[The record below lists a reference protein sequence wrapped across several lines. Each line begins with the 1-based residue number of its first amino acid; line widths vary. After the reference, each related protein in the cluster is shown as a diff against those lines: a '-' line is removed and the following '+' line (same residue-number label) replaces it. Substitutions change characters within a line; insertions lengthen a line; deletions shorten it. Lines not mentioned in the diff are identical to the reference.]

1 LQDFGKKVTYNDQGD
16 QILVRINKYV
26 PPPINFY
33 QIILIDEGSMVND
46 ETAKELIGYVKE
58 GNKALIVLGDYCQ
71 LPPVNQ
77 ETDSLFFENISS
89 ELTIPMRFQGPL
101 YYLVNLRT
109 EIIKMRS
116 GLVPS
121 LNIINMETNR
131 VSQLDETGSGYIF
144 LNNMPLLQKPLSAE
158 KEKGLGMSGFWLRR
172 QNY

>member
-1 LQDFGKKVTYNDQGD
+1 LVKVTYNDQGD

-77 ETDSLFFENISS
+77 ETDSYSLKTFL
-89 ELTIPMRFQGPL
+89 LTIPMRFQGPL
-101 YYLVNLRT
+101 YYLVNLIRT

-144 LNNMPLLQKPLSAE
+144 LNNMPLLLKAAIRRFKRKRDWVCQAS
-158 KEKGLGMSGFWLRR
+158 GL
-172 QNY
+172 

>member
-1 LQDFGKKVTYNDQGD
+1 
-16 QILVRINKYV
+16 
-26 PPPINFY
+26 
-33 QIILIDEGSMVND
+33 MVND

-89 ELTIPMRFQGPL
+89 ELTIPMRFQVRCISQL
-101 YYLVNLRT
+101 NKNRNH
-109 EIIKMRS
+109 KMRS

-131 VSQLDETGSGYIF
+131 VSQLDETGGGYIF
-144 LNNMPLLQKPLSAE
+144 LNNMPLLKAAIRRFKRKRDWYVRLLAYRNKTIEKLVHIRIGLYGEKP
-158 KEKGLGMSGFWLRR
+158 KQFK
-172 QNY
+172 

>member
-1 LQDFGKKVTYNDQGD
+1 
-16 QILVRINKYV
+16 
-26 PPPINFY
+26 
-33 QIILIDEGSMVND
+33 MVND

-77 ETDSLFFENISS
+77 ETDSYSLKTFLQSLPYQCDFKV
-89 ELTIPMRFQGPL
+89 
-101 YYLVNLRT
+101 YYLVNLIRT

-144 LNNMPLLQKPLSAE
+144 LNNMPLLQKPLSADSKGKGTGYGLLAYRNKTIE
-158 KEKGLGMSGFWLRR
+158 KLNVHIRIGLYGEKQSSSK
-172 QNY
+172 

>member
-1 LQDFGKKVTYNDQGD
+1 
-16 QILVRINKYV
+16 
-26 PPPINFY
+26 
-33 QIILIDEGSMVND
+33 MVND

-77 ETDSLFFENISS
+77 ETDSFFENISS

-101 YYLVNLRT
+101 YYLVNLIRT

-144 LNNMPLLQKPLSAE
+144 LNNMPLLLKPLSADSKGKGTGYVRLLAYRNKTIE
-158 KEKGLGMSGFWLRR
+158 KLNVHIRIGLYGENQSSSK
-172 QNY
+172 

>member
-1 LQDFGKKVTYNDQGD
+1 LKKVTYNDQGD

-77 ETDSLFFENISS
+77 ETDSIL
-89 ELTIPMRFQGPL
+89 
-101 YYLVNLRT
+101 
-109 EIIKMRS
+109 
-116 GLVPS
+116 
-121 LNIINMETNR
+121 
-131 VSQLDETGSGYIF
+131 
-144 LNNMPLLQKPLSAE
+144 
-158 KEKGLGMSGFWLRR
+158 
-172 QNY
+172 